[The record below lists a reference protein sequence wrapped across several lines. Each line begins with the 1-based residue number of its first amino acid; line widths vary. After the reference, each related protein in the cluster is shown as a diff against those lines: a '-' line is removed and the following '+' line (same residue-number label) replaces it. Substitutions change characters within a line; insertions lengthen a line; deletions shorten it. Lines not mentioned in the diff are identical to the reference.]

1 MKLIQK
7 IPLLQ
12 TNLLLE
18 THLIYQLINGLKVVE
33 AEGLGNIFITRIF
46 LYN

>member
-18 THLIYQLINGLKVVE
+18 THLIYQLINGLKVVGVE
-33 AEGLGNIFITRIF
+33 VLGNKLITSI
-46 LYN
+46 YI